1 MASNTDIE
9 LRKGIIYSAFIRNHT
24 KEGTFRSFEKDLD
37 RIKALGTDI
46 IWLLPIH
53 PIGEKTRKGKEG
65 SPYAISDFRTVNP
78 EFGTFKDFSHLV
90 DEIHNR
96 GMKCIIDVVYNHTSK
111 DSVLLKEHPE
121 FFHWDDKGDIITMIP
136 EWDDIVDLNYEN
148 KELWEYLFTTLEQW
162 AGIVDGFRCDVAPKV
177 PIDFWIQARKR
188 VEGINPSAFWLAES
202 ADPLFVKQIRNYGQ
216 PCSSDSELYQAFDIC
231 YDYDIRGIFM
241 EYLEGRLNASIYA
254 RLLMMQE
261 GTYPEN
267 YIKLRFLEN
276 HDQPRISELI
286 KNESN
291 VYNWTAFMYLLNGS
305 VLIYE
310 GQECMSN
317 HRPSIF
323 DKDDIEWNHN
333 HAMNQF
339 LIKMG
344 NIKKENISTG
354 AILNLYGDD
363 DSDIFVIEQKSKD
376 RKLTAVL
383 SLKGKDGYVK
393 VSLPNGIYKN
403 LIDGQIVK
411 VEYNK
416 IYCQGLPI
424 IITEKIL

>member
-1 MASNTDIE
+1 MYVLTGSMSPAIKPGDMIITKTVKMEE
-9 LRKGIIYSAFIRNHT
+9 L
-24 KEGTFRSFEKDLD
+24 
-37 RIKALGTDI
+37 
-46 IWLLPIH
+46 
-53 PIGEKTRKGKEG
+53 
-65 SPYAISDFRTVNP
+65 
-78 EFGTFKDFSHLV
+78 
-90 DEIHNR
+90 
-96 GMKCIIDVVYNHTSK
+96 
-111 DSVLLKEHPE
+111 
-121 FFHWDDKGDIITMIP
+121 DKGDIITMIP

-148 KELWEYLFTTLEQW
+148 KELWEYLITTLEQW
-162 AGIVDGFRCDVAPKV
+162 AGFVDGFRCDVAPKV

-188 VEGINPSAFWLAES
+188 VEGINPSTIWLAES
-202 ADPLFVKQIRNYGQ
+202 ADSLFVKQIRNYGQ
-216 PCSSDSELYQAFDIC
+216 HCSSDSELYQAFDIC

-241 EYLEGRLNASIYA
+241 DYLEGRLNASIYA

-276 HDQPRISELI
+276 HDQPRISELV

-291 VYNWTAFMYLLNGS
+291 IYNWTTFMYLINGS

-310 GQECMSN
+310 GQECMSK

-323 DKDDIEWNHN
+323 DKDDIEWNYN
-333 HAMNQF
+333 HPMNQF

-344 NIKKENISTG
+344 TIKKENISTG

-363 DSDIFVIEQKSKD
+363 DTDIFVIEQKSKD

-416 IYCQGLPI
+416 IYSQGLPI